1 MARLLD
7 PSYQSASLSSPSW
20 KEPGRRSSLEVEA
33 FIDMDGDLHDPD
45 FRYFPAAESFVSQTR
60 GDVGEVSRRRRRSGS
75 SGRGGGASSPTS
87 LRRPYW
93 ELDNDHAILS
103 DEEEEEEMLAKEL
116 GTMDFLTQAGH
127 GNGTSASESSAMRS
141 RRNNHRRD
149 GGSYSSYGFVGFSG
163 YSSSAHTTYHS
174 PAITTSTLPTSYES
188 DNTMLSNHAELEEER
203 EKEKEKGLL
212 KWRRRIPRDE
222 KEAQGILETT
232 HEEDWQAEEMDLEE
246 ETQRH
251 LHLQQEHVPT
261 CGEAFKRHWL
271 SFSLRFRTS
280 VYRSRR
286 RVMRR
291 VLSFF

>member
-1 MARLLD
+1 
-7 PSYQSASLSSPSW
+7 
-20 KEPGRRSSLEVEA
+20 LEVEA

-45 FRYFPAAESFVSQTR
+45 FRYFPAAESFVSQSR
-60 GDVGEVSRRRRRSGS
+60 GGVGEVHGRGRRRSGS

-93 ELDNDHAILS
+93 ELDNDHAFLS

-149 GGSYSSYGFVGFSG
+149 GSSYGFVGFSG
-163 YSSSAHTTYHS
+163 YSSSAHTSYHS
-174 PAITTSTLPTSYES
+174 PAITTSTLPTSYDS
-188 DNTMLSNHAELEEER
+188 DNTMLSTHVELEEER
-203 EKEKEKGLL
+203 EKEKEKENGLL
-212 KWRRRIPRDE
+212 KWRRRIPKDE
-222 KEAQGILETT
+222 KEAQAILETT
-232 HEEDWQAEEMDLEE
+232 HEEDWQAAATAEIDLEE

-251 LHLQQEHVPT
+251 LHLQQQEHVPT